1 MSEFKFSNRTAE
13 EREELFISLYK
24 SALPV
29 VARYVSKM
37 GGTFDEAKDIF
48 QDALVIYYEKS
59 VECSFEL
66 KTNEKAYILG
76 IAKHLWLKQHR
87 DNSKLTPLS
96 DLDLEVEESTQASD
110 KKVLNFLQTAGKKCM
125 DLLRSFYYDGL
136 QLADAAEL
144 FGFSGV
150 RSATVQ
156 KYKCL
161 EKVRET
167 VKQKALTYEDFID

>member
-1 MSEFKFSNRTAE
+1 MPGLKFSNRTAE
-13 EREELFISLYK
+13 QREELFISLYK
-24 SALPV
+24 SAFPV

-66 KTNEKAYILG
+66 KTNEKAYLLG
-76 IAKHLWLKQHR
+76 ISKHLWLKQHR
-87 DNSKLTPLS
+87 DNSKLTPI
-96 DLDLEVEESTQASD
+96 DGFDIENEECVQASD
-110 KKVLNFLQTAGKKCM
+110 GKIISFLQTAGKKCL

-167 VKQKALTYEDFID
+167 VKQKALTYEDFLD

>member
-1 MSEFKFSNRTAE
+1 MPGFKFSNRTAE
-13 EREELFISLYK
+13 EREKLFISLYK
-24 SALPV
+24 NAFPV
-29 VARYVSKM
+29 VARYVNKM
-37 GGTFDEAKDIF
+37 GGTFDEAKDVF
-48 QDALVIYYEKS
+48 QDSLVIYYEKS

-66 KTNEKAYILG
+66 KTNEKAYLLG
-76 IAKHLWLKQHR
+76 TAKHLWLKQHR
-87 DNSKLTPLS
+87 DNSKLTPI
-96 DLDLEVEESTQASD
+96 DGLEIESEETAQASD

-167 VKQKALTYEDFID
+167 VKQKALTYEDFVD

>member
-1 MSEFKFSNRTAE
+1 MPGFKFSNRTAE
-13 EREELFISLYK
+13 EREKLFISLYK
-24 SALPV
+24 NAFPV
-29 VARYVSKM
+29 VARYVNKM
-37 GGTFDEAKDIF
+37 GGTFDEAKDVF
-48 QDALVIYYEKS
+48 QDSLVIYYEKS

-66 KTNEKAYILG
+66 KTNEKAYLLG

-87 DNSKLTPLS
+87 DNSKLTPI
-96 DLDLEVEESTQASD
+96 DGLEIESEETAQASD

-167 VKQKALTYEDFID
+167 VKQKALTYEDFVD

>member
-1 MSEFKFSNRTAE
+1 MPGFKFSNRTAE
-13 EREELFISLYK
+13 EREKLFISLYK
-24 SALPV
+24 NAFPV
-29 VARYVSKM
+29 VARYVNKM
-37 GGTFDEAKDIF
+37 GGTFDEAKDVF
-48 QDALVIYYEKS
+48 QDSLVIYYEKS

-66 KTNEKAYILG
+66 KTNEKAYLLG

-87 DNSKLTPLS
+87 DNSKLTPI
-96 DLDLEVEESTQASD
+96 DGLEIESEETAQASD

-161 EKVRET
+161 EKVRREIKINET
-167 VKQKALTYEDFID
+167 YAQ